1 MINGALWHADAE
13 ITAFAVI
20 SQYIKEKGGDAMNC
34 ERFRECLDNYE
45 NLTTEEKAEM
55 TLHAAQCE
63 ECASEL
69 DFMLSII
76 ETTKSLP
83 RIEPPADFMDKLN
96 IRIDMEEKKK
106 RQLAKRI
113 LTNVQRNWRQ
123 YAAAA
128 ACFALVAV
136 LTANGKLLVSRI
148 DNVSDGVIQ
157 EETVTTGNSAE
168 TAPTAPTASESPQI
182 NDNKADAAKAADLV
196 SNFEETAVPSVERAS
211 TEKKTGSTSTA
222 NTAVSAQSAKPSA
235 QTAKAAESVVSP
247 SVSDSGVSSQART
260 ESVGAA
266 PAAVQSV
273 QTAQAETNTDYG
285 IAAASITS
293 DVEVSAY
300 SAEADQHAAGKAR
313 SYTIAEDGSN
323 IALGRYYNAE
333 NGDSTNNHDEP
344 KAIGRLKISSADAQ
358 KAMDV
363 IQQYS
368 YDQDG
373 DLYTTDAANLTL
385 ILSSLNRED
394 VSYTDYTME
403 SDGVIKFKIV
413 FN

>member
-1 MINGALWHADAE
+1 
-13 ITAFAVI
+13 
-20 SQYIKEKGGDAMNC
+20 MNC

-45 NLTTEEKAEM
+45 NLTNEEKAEM

-83 RIEPPADFMDKLN
+83 SIEPPSDFMDRLN
-96 IRIDMEEKKK
+96 VRIDAEERKK
-106 RQLAKRI
+106 QQIAMRI
-113 LTNVQRNWRQ
+113 LRNVQRNWRQ
-123 YAAAA
+123 YSAAA

-136 LTANGKLLVSRI
+136 ITANGKMLLGKI
-148 DNVSDGVIQ
+148 DGGDNGVIS
-157 EETVTTGNSAE
+157 EETVTTGDSDTAAA
-168 TAPTAPTASESPQI
+168 TAPTVSAAPQI
-182 NDNKADAAKAADLV
+182 NDGKADKPETVNSASL
-196 SNFEETAVPSVERAS
+196 FEEAAVPAAEKAS
-211 TEKKTGSTSTA
+211 ADKK
-222 NTAVSAQSAKPSA
+222 VSAQTAPKASVSASDVKPSA
-235 QTAKAAESVVSP
+235 QTAKTAENTAS
-247 SVSDSGVSSQART
+247 
-260 ESVGAA
+260 
-266 PAAVQSV
+266 PAADSSAATAAANTEASEKVSEV
-273 QTAQAETNTDYG
+273 STAALSIHTAQAEPKPDYG

-300 SAEADQHAAGKAR
+300 SAEADNYTATSAR
-313 SYTIAEDGSN
+313 RAYSLADENNN
-323 IALGRYYNAE
+323 IALGKYYNTD
-333 NGDSTNNHDEP
+333 NGDEDDDDEP
-344 KAIGRLKISSADAQ
+344 KAIGKLKISSADAQ

-403 SDGVIKFKIV
+403 SDGVVKFKVV